1 MIIMLITTMVTIS
14 TESNVSTTNTMSP
27 QSLFG
32 LLRLSSS
39 VLPVGA
45 FSYSEGLESAV
56 DEHWVHDEQSAQ
68 AWICDSLEL
77 GMVRCDWPFVDRLM
91 KAWMQ
96 HDLHEVAHLNQLHLS
111 TRETRE
117 IRMQSLQMGHAM
129 LNWLDNHPIVH
140 ADLRAG
146 LDRSCTSWIVAFTL
160 AHHEFATPVSLVRLS
175 HAFSWLENQVQAA
188 MKSVPLG
195 QQSGQR
201 IIHAV
206 SQFLI
211 EKNQH
216 YELHSP
222 SPEPISFSPGLA
234 ILSSRHE
241 HQYSRIF
248 RS

>member
-1 MIIMLITTMVTIS
+1 MATMATIRTMS
-14 TESNVSTTNTMSP
+14 TTESMSAH
-27 QSLFG
+27 SLLG
-32 LLRLSSS
+32 LLRLSSP

-68 AWICDSLEL
+68 AWICDALEL
-77 GMVRCDWPFVDRLM
+77 GMVRCDWPFEDRLM
-91 KAWMQ
+91 NAWSQ
-96 HDLHEVAHLNQLHLS
+96 HDLHEVAHLNQLHLA

-117 IRMQSLQMGHAM
+117 IRMQSVQMGHAM
-129 LNWLDNHPIVH
+129 LNWLDNHPMIH
-140 ADLRAG
+140 SDLRAA

-160 AHHEFATPVSLVRLS
+160 AHHEFATPIPMVRLS

-188 MKSVPLG
+188 MKSIPLG

-201 IIHAV
+201 IVHAV
-206 SQFLI
+206 GQFLI
-211 EKNQH
+211 EKNDRYAQH
-216 YELHSP
+216 SESP
-222 SPEPISFSPGLA
+222 KPISFSPGLA